1 MDIFYIKIYMEDEI
15 VDLDVKLNFLGSL
28 ILTYLE
34 INDVVFC
41 FYLKDI
47 VFFDPS
53 KDFDD
58 YLNEESVKNDKTPS
72 VTDKGTDLYELE
84 DEEISN

>member
-1 MDIFYIKIYMEDEI
+1 MDIFYIKLYMEEEI
-15 VDLDVKLNFLGSL
+15 VDLDIKLNFLGSL

-58 YLNEESVKNDKTPS
+58 YLNE
-72 VTDKGTDLYELE
+72 
-84 DEEISN
+84 